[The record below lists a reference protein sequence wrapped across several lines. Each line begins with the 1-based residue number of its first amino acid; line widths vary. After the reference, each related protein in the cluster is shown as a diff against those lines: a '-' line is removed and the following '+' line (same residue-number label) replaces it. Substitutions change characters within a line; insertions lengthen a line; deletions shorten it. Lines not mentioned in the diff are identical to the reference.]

1 MLAMSG
7 LPCRPGAISRAR
19 DPSPCVRLVPARAPM
34 ASATGNPTTARDKLF
49 HRHAMLHESHER
61 TNGRPTA

>member
-1 MLAMSG
+1 
-7 LPCRPGAISRAR
+7 
-19 DPSPCVRLVPARAPM
+19 M